1 MKKKNTN
8 KSKLVFKNKNTFII
22 KEEDTS
28 GIASSVKQDLSAL
41 AGDVGNVFKTAVI
54 AAKKM
59 WNVTISYS
67 IDLFAAWYKGESIRA
82 VHVKHAEKQRQLSS
96 EIKNCVNS
104 MSGMNDLNSFIS
116 FAAPHMKAVDVIVNN
131 AGKADEFLEKKSTE
145 YRKRYNVVLEEVC
158 TMADVNVPKS
168 LILDT
173 GERKDNDDY
182 NIREFCN
189 GLIDIF
195 KYFDGTLIAQPLTFK
210 RVGRR
215 SMESFASSIFSS
227 AVSAAKKIKEDN
239 KRFSI
244 LKKLIQKGLTDDD
257 GKNHQLQKKSQIA
270 LEQLFISSSLNVNT
284 FKDLMY
290 TLIRRNELNTLS
302 KVSKDLEEISR
313 HKSDEISQLFLINKD
328 KKSKSSEESEST
340 ADEESESTTD
350 EESESTADEESEST
364 TEPVNSGRVYSLKF
378 KNKSLIKEEAS
389 VANDD
394 EAIIRLIMNSPEMLN
409 ALTNEDLDV
418 KKISEH
424 INTLIVG
431 FPGKSITHVLN
442 AILFNDLLVSK
453 KIINAYAICVN
464 NFITTVNKTI
474 DVYYSFFVNKKI
486 DKQEIDNISFENKE
500 AVEKEINSLNKLIE
514 NINFEE
520 IAKIVPQLKDSQKE
534 LEEYI
539 AVVNEY
545 FNSFTQTIEN
555 IKKEST
561 QNIEKLSVKNDDVIS
576 SLLLCESFFKAI
588 IEMNLEEVKKDLRE
602 EISSEEII
610 QQQNT
615 CINLYE
621 EDQDELNTDVYQ
633 SIGYIKNFISKE
645 KISRLKEY
653 QKTLDDMINLENDDF
668 TQKVKKYI
676 QEIEEEIKKAKDKE
690 SEESKSDSETDES
703 GSASSEESES
713 AADAEAGEESES
725 TSGPRGRRRG
735 RRRGRGRR
743 RQRSRK

>member
-41 AGDVGNVFKTAVI
+41 AGDVGNVFKSAVI

-173 GERKDNDDY
+173 GERRDNDDY

-189 GLIDIF
+189 SIIDIF

-244 LKKLIQKGLTDDD
+244 LKKLIQKGLIDDN
-257 GKNHQLQKKSQIA
+257 GKNHQLQKKSQA
-270 LEQLFISSSLNVNT
+270 VLEQIFISSSLNTNT

-290 TLIRRNELNTLS
+290 TFIRRNELNILL

-328 KKSKSSEESEST
+328 KKAKSNKDSKTDEPESSKEAEST
-340 ADEESESTTD
+340 S
-350 EESESTADEESEST
+350 
-364 TEPVNSGRVYSLKF
+364 EPVNSGRVYSLKF

-409 ALTNEDLDV
+409 ALTNENLDV

-424 INTLIVG
+424 INTLIIG

-464 NFITTVNKTI
+464 NFIATVNKTI

-486 DKQEIDNISFENKE
+486 NKQEIENISFENKE

-539 AVVNEY
+539 TVVNEY

-555 IKKEST
+555 IKKESA
-561 QNIEKLSVKNDDVIS
+561 QNIEKLSVKNDDEIS

-588 IEMNLEEVKKDLRE
+588 IEINLEEVKKDLRE

-621 EDQDELNTDVYQ
+621 EDQDELNSDAYQ

-690 SEESKSDSETDES
+690 SEESEPDSETDNSE
-703 GSASSEESES
+703 SASSEESENTT
-713 AADAEAGEESES
+713 GEESES
-725 TSGPRGRRRG
+725 DTDSK
-735 RRRGRGRR
+735 
-743 RQRSRK
+743 SS